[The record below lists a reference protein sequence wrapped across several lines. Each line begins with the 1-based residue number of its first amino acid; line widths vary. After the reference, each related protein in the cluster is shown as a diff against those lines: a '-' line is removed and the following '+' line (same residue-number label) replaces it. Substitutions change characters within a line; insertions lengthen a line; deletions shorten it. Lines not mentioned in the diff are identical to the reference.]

1 MTTLFQWFKNYQI
14 SLMLITLLITLESF
28 YSYYLSL
35 NIVYVLTLVVLIL
48 QALSKIDKIK
58 KKDFRLPN
66 NFLIFF
72 LIIFLLSIIS
82 HTYYKPNI
90 EYKFFFKT
98 LYALIFIY
106 CLAISIKY
114 ENLRNI
120 LSIILLIHS
129 GLLIIQFITFYC
141 FFVQIDFFNLLWGL
155 EQKGAHLPYRFDRSV
170 SSNFLDLK
178 RFSGLFNEPG
188 TYCNVIGILSCL
200 LSNIKDLNKFHK
212 IILCISSLSLLLTFS
227 VYGYLFFIIIFISYT
242 YNYYP
247 KFNFKNLKK
256 DRLNN
261 FIILLIIFFILY
273 LLLNYAFPYFRSRF
287 FDYSYQSGLYL
298 RFFGA
303 IEYFNFL
310 SKDWFL
316 LVFGKGMI
324 NETYAF
330 YETTITYDASLFLY
344 LLSRSGVFIFFICFI
359 FSLYLFKFNKSKL
372 CTFLLIMLS
381 KLSLFSP
388 IVLFGL
394 YMIIQNFN
402 DKK

>member
-1 MTTLFQWFKNYQI
+1 M
-14 SLMLITLLITLESF
+14 
-28 YSYYLSL
+28 
-35 NIVYVLTLVVLIL
+35 
-48 QALSKIDKIK
+48 
-58 KKDFRLPN
+58 
-66 NFLIFF
+66 
-72 LIIFLLSIIS
+72 
-82 HTYYKPNI
+82 
-90 EYKFFFKT
+90 
-98 LYALIFIY
+98 
-106 CLAISIKY
+106 AISIKY

-129 GLLIIQFITFYC
+129 GLLIIQFITFYY

-170 SSNFLDLK
+170 SFNFLDLK

-188 TYCNVIGILSCL
+188 TYCNVIAILSCL
-200 LSNIKDLNKFHK
+200 LSNIKDLNKFNK

-227 VYGYLFFIIIFISYT
+227 VYGYLFFIIILISYT

-273 LLLNYAFPYFRSRF
+273 LLLNYAIPYFRSRF

-298 RFFGA
+298 RFFGV

-330 YETTITYDASLFLY
+330 YETKITYDVSLFLY

-372 CTFLLIMLS
+372 CTFLLIMIS